1 MEWQLDLSSELFCL
15 VVNDDRT
22 ERHLWQNPHETRE
35 GLLPAPQWLSEDWIK
50 DMREITPRSVT
61 KEITTLKPHF
71 TKL

>member
-35 GLLPAPQWLSEDWIK
+35 GLLPAPQWLSED
-50 DMREITPRSVT
+50 
-61 KEITTLKPHF
+61 
-71 TKL
+71 